1 MSPSGKPATG
11 REGIA
16 LKTEFSPETI
26 KKVLA
31 AQRNELTEHLFYLK
45 LSNAVKNPESRDVLK
60 KLSQDELAHYRFW
73 KGITGTDVKASG
85 FKLWFFYIISLVFGI
100 TFGIKLMEKGE
111 DRAQNNYKDLASII
125 PEAGRIAEE
134 EGVHEK
140 MLIELID
147 EERLRYVGSI
157 VLGLNDALV
166 ELTGALAGFTLAL
179 QNTRLT
185 AMMGLITGIA
195 ASLSMAASEYLSTK
209 SEENGRHP
217 VKASVYTGAAYM
229 ATVFFLVLPFFIL
242 SHYMAALGLTLLS
255 GLLVIVVFSYYT
267 SVPKDL
273 PFWSRF
279 FEMAAISLGV
289 ATLSFGIGYLVRHF
303 MGIEM

>member
-1 MSPSGKPATG
+1 M
-11 REGIA
+11 
-16 LKTEFSPETI
+16 KTEFSPETI

-209 SEENGRHP
+209 SEETGRHP

-229 ATVFFLVLPFFIL
+229 ATVFLLVLPFFIL

-267 SVPKDL
+267 SVAKEL

>member
-1 MSPSGKPATG
+1 M
-11 REGIA
+11 
-16 LKTEFSPETI
+16 KTEFSPETI

-209 SEENGRHP
+209 SEETGRHP

-229 ATVFFLVLPFFIL
+229 ATVFLLVLPFFIL

-267 SVPKDL
+267 SVAKDL

>member
-1 MSPSGKPATG
+1 MSPSEKPDTG

-16 LKTEFSPETI
+16 LKTELSPETR
-26 KKVLA
+26 KKILA
-31 AQRNELTEHLFYLK
+31 AQRNELTEHFFYLK

-60 KLSQDELAHYRFW
+60 KLAQDELAHYRFW

-85 FKLWFFYIISLVFGI
+85 FKFWFFYIISLVFGI

-111 DRAQNNYKDLASII
+111 DRAQNNYHDLASII
-125 PEAGRIAEE
+125 PEASRIAEE
-134 EGVHEK
+134 EGDHEK
-140 MLIELID
+140 MLVELID

-179 QNTRLT
+179 QNTRLI

-209 SEENGRHP
+209 SEGNGRHP
-217 VKASVYTGAAYM
+217 VKASFYTGAAYM
-229 ATVFFLVLPFFIL
+229 ATVFLLVLPFFIL

-267 SVPKDL
+267 SVAKDL

-289 ATLSFGIGYLVRHF
+289 AALSFGIGYLVRHF
-303 MGIEM
+303 MGIEI

>member
-1 MSPSGKPATG
+1 M
-11 REGIA
+11 
-16 LKTEFSPETI
+16 KTEFSPETI

-31 AQRNELTEHLFYLK
+31 AQRNELTEHFFYRK
-45 LSNAVKNPESRDVLK
+45 LSNAVKNPKSRDVLK

-111 DRAQNNYKDLASII
+111 DRAQNNYNDLASII

-134 EGVHEK
+134 EGDHEK

-229 ATVFFLVLPFFIL
+229 ATVFLLVLPFFIL
-242 SHYMAALGLTLLS
+242 SHYMAALGLTLLC

-267 SVPKDL
+267 SVAKDL

>member
-1 MSPSGKPATG
+1 MSPSGKPDTG

-209 SEENGRHP
+209 SEETGRHP

-229 ATVFFLVLPFFIL
+229 ATVFLLVLPFFIL

-267 SVPKDL
+267 SVAKEL

-289 ATLSFGIGYLVRHF
+289 GTPSLGLGYFFRHF
-303 MGIEM
+303 LGFKL

>member
-1 MSPSGKPATG
+1 MSPSGKPDTG

-209 SEENGRHP
+209 SEETGRHP

-229 ATVFFLVLPFFIL
+229 ATVFLLVLPFFIL

-267 SVPKDL
+267 SVAKDL